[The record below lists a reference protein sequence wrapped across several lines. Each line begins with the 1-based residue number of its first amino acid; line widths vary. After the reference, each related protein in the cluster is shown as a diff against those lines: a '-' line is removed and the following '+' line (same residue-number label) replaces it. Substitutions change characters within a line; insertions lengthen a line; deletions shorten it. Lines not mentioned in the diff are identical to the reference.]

1 MVNTRRAAESSQQ
14 GVENNPPPP
23 PQTLAEV
30 VAQQTQIL
38 QMLAQNQMHQQQ
50 PQGRHG
56 QPQTAS
62 YGDFAGTHPPIF
74 AKAED
79 PLEADSWIRL
89 MESKFELITCT
100 EAQKTLFAAH
110 QLRGAA
116 ASWWATFL
124 AMQPA
129 GYQVPWTEFAAAFRA
144 HHIPSSIM
152 KIKLREFMAL
162 RQGNRSVREYVQ
174 VFNELARYAPN
185 HVDTDAKKRECF
197 LEGMSPKL
205 RSRLGRRFEDFNQ
218 LVDDAIAMEE
228 DLRLHHIENK
238 RSRSMAGSSG
248 NVPQRPRLTYQQ
260 QRPQYYRPAQQ
271 QNAPRPQYYRP
282 PQQNVRAPTLPQG
295 QRPQYPC
302 FNCGKVGHFLRECPQ
317 PRRLP
322 PTQGPTRANQKKKGN
337 HKIGRINNMQITEA
351 TTGAPVMAGMFL
363 TNGNPVTLL
372 FDSRASHTFISTVCV
387 ARLNLEFAHTD
398 NEYHIKSLEDE

>member
-1 MVNTRRAAESSQQ
+1 
-14 GVENNPPPP
+14 
-23 PQTLAEV
+23 
-30 VAQQTQIL
+30 
-38 QMLAQNQMHQQQ
+38 MLAQNQMHQQQ

-62 YGDFAGTHPPIF
+62 YSDFAGTHPPTF

-100 EAQKTLFAAH
+100 ETQKTLFAAH
-110 QLRGAA
+110 QLRGVA

-162 RQGNRSVREYVQ
+162 RQDNRSVPEYVQ

-185 HVDTDAKKRECF
+185 HVDTDVKKRECF
-197 LEGMSPKL
+197 LEGMTPKL

-228 DLRLHHIENK
+228 DLRLHHLEK
-238 RSRSMAGSSG
+238 RKAKVSTGPSGSA
-248 NVPQRPRLTYQQ
+248 PQRPRLTYQAPSRPPYQ
-260 QRPQYYRPAQQ
+260 QQLVVRPVQQ
-271 QNAPRPQYYRP
+271 QNVQWPQYYRP
-282 PQQNVRAPTLPQG
+282 PQPQWNMQAPAPPQG
-295 QRPQYPC
+295 
-302 FNCGKVGHFLRECPQ
+302 
-317 PRRLP
+317 
-322 PTQGPTRANQKKKGN
+322 
-337 HKIGRINNMQITEA
+337 
-351 TTGAPVMAGMFL
+351 
-363 TNGNPVTLL
+363 
-372 FDSRASHTFISTVCV
+372 
-387 ARLNLEFAHTD
+387 
-398 NEYHIKSLEDE
+398 